1 MASHQTDHINQI
13 RKIVLGDEIQSS
25 NNKIKKIEASLNSK
39 LDKLKKNLELTE
51 TELVNDLDSM
61 IKEHS
66 SEQENYTQQCYE
78 QLRQDHH
85 ELIYRKFEHSKGYIK
100 TLRAEFNNFQKI
112 QNEKINKLKMEIK
125 TLRSQQDK
133 FITKKEMAELFSS
146 SSLFFKDKK

>member
-1 MASHQTDHINQI
+1 MGTHQDDHINQI

-25 NNKIKKIEASLNSK
+25 HNKIKKIETSLNSK

-51 TELVNDLDSM
+51 TELLNDIDSM
-61 IKEHS
+61 IKEQS
-66 SEQENYTQQCYE
+66 NEQETYTQQRYE

-100 TLRAEFNNFQKI
+100 TLRGEFNNFQKI
-112 QNEKINKLKMEIK
+112 QNEKLNKLKIEIK
-125 TLRSQQDK
+125 AMRSQQDK
-133 FITKKEMAELFSS
+133 FITKEEMAELFSN